1 MASYC
6 KLLTIN
12 LRISPD
18 IEDHVIKNT
27 PDSMILKSEISPKT
41 FEILKKVKSHTGF
54 FGVADPLD
62 KLMVQAA
69 LKVGSWVCFE
79 KNEEKDVFF

>member
-27 PDSMILKSEISPKT
+27 SDSMILNSEISPKT
-41 FEILKKVKSHTGF
+41 FEILKKVKSRTGF
-54 FGVADPLD
+54 FGVADPLSVSY
-62 KLMVQAA
+62 KPSAFE
-69 LKVGSWVCFE
+69 LK
-79 KNEEKDVFF
+79 

>member
-6 KLLTIN
+6 KLFTIN

-18 IEDHVIKNT
+18 IEDHVIKYT

-41 FEILKKVKSHTGF
+41 FEILKKVKSRTGF
-54 FGVADPLD
+54 FGVADPL
-62 KLMVQAA
+62 
-69 LKVGSWVCFE
+69 KVSYC
-79 KNEEKDVFF
+79 